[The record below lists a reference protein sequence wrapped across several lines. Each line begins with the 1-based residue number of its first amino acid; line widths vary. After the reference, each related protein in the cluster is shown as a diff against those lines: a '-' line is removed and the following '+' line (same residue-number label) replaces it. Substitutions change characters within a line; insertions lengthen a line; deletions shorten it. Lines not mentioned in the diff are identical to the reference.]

1 MGLRA
6 RRNRITLATMR
17 LPTSPRHPLVLLLFA
32 MAFIAVLASG
42 AAMPH
47 AHGDTPGI
55 YNQEHDLTSLATF
68 GGPAA
73 VVATGPAILPT
84 PDVTPAHG
92 FLVGAIAETPAPAAA
107 CRAPPLA

>member
-1 MGLRA
+1 MQRALEARQGDPVDARPLRERLLTPAALDAGRGGGVGDGAGRLGGHPRGASWGAPPRVKMGLRA

-47 AHGDTPGI
+47 AHGDT
-55 YNQEHDLTSLATF
+55 
-68 GGPAA
+68 
-73 VVATGPAILPT
+73 
-84 PDVTPAHG
+84 
-92 FLVGAIAETPAPAAA
+92 
-107 CRAPPLA
+107 